1 MIVGRVKCLL
11 VAAFSVLALSFSL
24 TASAQHHQ
32 TDSAG
37 TGHSDVMQA
46 EMGNHDSEKLKG
58 GNEIDA
64 AEVIMEHIMDNHEY
78 HFADING
85 HAISLPLPVILYS
98 SQRGLDVFMSSKLEH
113 GHAVYNGYQLVTG
126 HYKEEL
132 AHKGYPELLIKEL
145 GNGSIIPVR
154 ADGTPDE
161 TVSVT
166 DLSLTRNAV
175 QLLLASA
182 ILVLIMIGVAKRY
195 QRNGNKA
202 PTGFQNAV
210 EPVIEFIRDEVGKP
224 NLGRKYQKYM
234 PYLLTVFFFILIN
247 NLLGLIPGSANVTG
261 NISFTLV
268 LAFISMIVILLST
281 NGHFWG
287 HIFWPPGVPF
297 LVKLILIP
305 VEFAGVFIKPIA
317 LMIRLFAN
325 MVAGHIVIICFIS
338 LIFIFGA
345 MNTGAGVG
353 FAPVSLAFTIFIYL
367 IEILVAF
374 IQAFIFTN
382 LTAVFIGQA
391 FETGHGEG
399 HDKEGHHDP
408 HPTSDGDA
416 KEFAL

>member
-1 MIVGRVKCLL
+1 MMVDRFKCFM

-24 TASAQHHQ
+24 TVAAQHPG
-32 TDSAG
+32 TDHDTKQQSEVTNA
-37 TGHSDVMQA
+37 Q
-46 EMGNHDSEKLKG
+46 MGNPDSEKLKG

-78 HFADING
+78 HFADVAG
-85 HAISLPLPVILYS
+85 HAVSIPLPIIVYS
-98 SQRGLDVFMSSKLEH
+98 KERGLDAFMSSRFEH
-113 GHAVYNGYQLVTG
+113 GHKAYNGYKLDHNHIV
-126 HYKEEL
+126 
-132 AHKGYPELLIKEL
+132 
-145 GNGSIIPVR
+145 PVH

-161 TVSVT
+161 RVKLY
-166 DLSLTRNAV
+166 DFSLTRNAV
-175 QLLLASA
+175 QLLIASLL
-182 ILVLIMIGVAKRY
+182 LVLIMTSVARRY
-195 QRNGNKA
+195 QQRGNKA
-202 PTGFQNAV
+202 PTGLQNAI

-224 NLGRKYQKYM
+224 NLGKKYHKYM

-268 LAFISMIVILLST
+268 LAFISMIVILAST

-287 HIFWPPGVPF
+287 HIFWPPGVP
-297 LVKLILIP
+297 LPVKFILIP
-305 VEFAGVFIKPIA
+305 VELAGVFIKPIA

-345 MNTGAGVG
+345 MNTGAGIG
-353 FAPVSLAFTIFIYL
+353 FSPVSLAFTIFIYL
-367 IEILVAF
+367 IELLVAF

-391 FETGHGEG
+391 FETGHAEG
-399 HDKEGHHDP
+399 HDAQGHHDP
-408 HPTSDGDA
+408 HPTTDGDA

>member
-1 MIVGRVKCLL
+1 MVVGRVKSLL
-11 VAAFSVLALSFSL
+11 VAAFSVLALSFSSVSL
-24 TASAQHHQ
+24 AQHPGTNEDLHQ
-32 TDSAG
+32 KSEET
-37 TGHSDVMQA
+37 QA
-46 EMGNHDSEKLKG
+46 HMGNKDSEKLKG
-58 GNEIDA
+58 GNKIDA

-78 HFADING
+78 HFADISG
-85 HAISLPLPVILYS
+85 HAITLPLPVIVYS
-98 SQRGLDVFMSSKLEH
+98 KERGLDIFMSSKFEH
-113 GHAVYNGYQLVTG
+113 GHAIY
-126 HYKEEL
+126 
-132 AHKGYPELLIKEL
+132 KGYKMEHNHILAVNENGVVDESIKL
-145 GNGSIIPVR
+145 V
-154 ADGTPDE
+154 
-161 TVSVT
+161 

-175 QLLLASA
+175 QLLLAS
-182 ILVLIMIGVAKRY
+182 ILLIILMLNVARSYQKR
-195 QRNGNKA
+195 GNKA

-210 EPVIEFIRDEVGKP
+210 EPVIEFVRDEVGKP
-224 NLGRKYQKYM
+224 NLGRKYHKYM

-268 LAFISMIVILLST
+268 LAFISMLVILFST
-281 NGHFWG
+281 NSHFWG

-345 MNTGAGVG
+345 MSKVAGIG
-353 FAPVSLAFTIFIYL
+353 FSPVSLAFTIFIYM
-367 IEILVAF
+367 IELLVAF

-399 HDKEGHHDP
+399 HDHAGKDDP
-408 HPTSDGDA
+408 HPTHDGSA